1 MSLQFNFAAEN
12 DITSTYAVPLYS
24 RCCQLN
30 GQTYDDDDEEDEVD
44 DQIIQWLR

>member
-12 DITSTYAVPLYS
+12 DITSAYAVPLYS

-30 GQTYDDDDEEDEVD
+30 GQIYDDDDEEDEVD
-44 DQIIQWLR
+44 GHTIQWSR